1 MARKKVTVETNNT
14 AMGLIKNY
22 PITEDMVREFHVAFG
37 HPAPTKPTMLDKD
50 TGDLRMA
57 LVSEEAIEAKT
68 AKSITDLLKE
78 LCDLQY
84 VVDGWFVSTGLD
96 KYKAEAMMLVH
107 KSNMSKLGEDGKPI
121 YREDGKVLKGP
132 NYKPV
137 TTEQLKA
144 VLDG

>member
-1 MARKKVTVETNNT
+1 VAPKKVTVETNNT

-37 HPAPTKPTMLDKD
+37 QPAPTKPTMPDRELN
-50 TGDLRMA
+50 TLRNK
-57 LVSEEAIEAKT
+57 LVLEEAGESVDAKNLT
-68 AKSITDLLKE
+68 ELLKE

-84 VVDGWFVSTGLD
+84 VVDGWFVSAGLD